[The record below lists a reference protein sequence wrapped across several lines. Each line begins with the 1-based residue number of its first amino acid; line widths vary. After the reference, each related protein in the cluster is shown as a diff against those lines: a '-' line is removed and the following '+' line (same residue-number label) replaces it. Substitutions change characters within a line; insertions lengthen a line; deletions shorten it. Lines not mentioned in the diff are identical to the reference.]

1 MKKGTHMIRLSA
13 STFVYYRYSLDD
25 AIRRTASFG
34 YEGVELW
41 GGRPH
46 AYCEDMSSA
55 RVAGL
60 RRLMEDLNISVSN
73 FIPAQFRYPV
83 NIAAPDD
90 DMRRASV
97 DYMKRSIDAAA
108 GLGSPSVSVCPG
120 YSLYGQG
127 RDAAWGAMLES
138 MRALSEHTAG
148 IPVSLLLEPGNRHET
163 DLVITLDDGMRA
175 IRELGRPMG
184 LCVDTGHCFVN
195 AEALSDVVSKTAGMA
210 CHYHIDDNNGVTDD
224 HMVPG
229 DGGMHYDIFLSA
241 LMTSGYTGFLAV
253 ELGFQYTADPDVA
266 VRRSAAFL
274 RKAMGAP

>member
-1 MKKGTHMIRLSA
+1 MIRLSA

-25 AIRRTASFG
+25 AILRTASFG

-46 AYCEDMSSA
+46 AYCEDMSGA
-55 RVAGL
+55 RIAGL
-60 RRLMEDLNISVSN
+60 RRLMADLNISVSN

-97 DYMKRSIDAAA
+97 DYMKRSIDAAT

-120 YSLYGQG
+120 YGLYGQG
-127 RDAAWGAMLES
+127 RDAAWDAMLES
-138 MRALSEHTAG
+138 MRALSEHAAG
-148 IPVSLLLEPGNRHET
+148 MPLSLFLEPGNRHET
-163 DLVITLDDGMRA
+163 DLVITLDDGVRA

-195 AEALSDVVSKTAGMA
+195 GEALSDVVSKISGIP

-224 HMVPG
+224 HMIPG
-229 DGGMHYDIFLSA
+229 DGKMHYDVFLRA
-241 LMTSGYTGFLAV
+241 LKASGYTGFLAV
-253 ELGFQYTADPDVA
+253 ELGFQYTADPDAA
-266 VRRSAAFL
+266 VRRSAVFL
-274 RKAMGAP
+274 RKALEEL